1 MSKIEVNTIEPQ
13 CGTTLTLGA
22 SGDTVT
28 LASGATVTAINDQ
41 DDMSGNS
48 DTALATQQ
56 SIKAYVDAQ
65 LTASD
70 LDFQGDS
77 GGALSIDLDSETL
90 TIAGGTGIDTSGS
103 SNTLTVAID
112 STVATL
118 TGTQTLTNK
127 TINLANNTVTGTL
140 AQFNSAMSDGS
151 FASLAGSETLTNKT
165 LTSPAID
172 TITRTGDFTVDASGD
187 IILDADGADII
198 FKDAGTEIGRVTSSS
213 FGLKAPGTDSI
224 VFKGNDGESDI
235 TAMSIDFSSSG
246 DISLVSDLL
255 FNTNKGVYFGDSAN
269 QSITSNDTN
278 LTVSTT
284 GDIVLDSDTDIVL
297 DADGA
302 DVIFKDGGTEIGR
315 FTNSSSDFVIKS
327 AVSDKDIK
335 IQGNDGG
342 STITALTLDMS
353 DAGKATFNNNV
364 TAASFTGASGAT
376 ITGFADEDD
385 MSSNSATL
393 GVTQQSVKAYV
404 DSQLTAQDLDFRT
417 GTAGTGSVDLD
428 SQQITFEG
436 GTGINTSH
444 SGQTVTFAID
454 GTVATDNN
462 SLTLQNKTLLLPTI
476 AEIDTPASSDFTID
490 SVQDIILDA
499 DGADIIFKD
508 AGTEFGRITNDS
520 TDLILKSA
528 VSDKDFKIKGV
539 DDSSEITAVT
549 FDMSEAGAAT
559 FNAGITATTGTF
571 SGAISGTQLSINENI
586 IFEGATANDFE
597 TTLTVTDPTADRTLT
612 LPDET
617 GTVATRGFAV
627 AMAIAL

>member
-1 MSKIEVNTIEPQ
+1 MVSQILLP
-13 CGTTLTLGA
+13 
-22 SGDTVT
+22 
-28 LASGATVTAINDQ
+28 
-41 DDMSGNS
+41 
-48 DTALATQQ
+48 
-56 SIKAYVDAQ
+56 
-65 LTASD
+65 
-70 LDFQGDS
+70 
-77 GGALSIDLDSETL
+77 
-90 TIAGGTGIDTSGS
+90 
-103 SNTLTVAID
+103 
-112 STVATL
+112 
-118 TGTQTLTNK
+118 
-127 TINLANNTVTGTL
+127 
-140 AQFNSAMSDGS
+140 
-151 FASLAGSETLTNKT
+151 
-165 LTSPAID
+165 
-172 TITRTGDFTVDASGD
+172 IT
-187 IILDADGADII
+187 
-198 FKDAGTEIGRVTSSS
+198 
-213 FGLKAPGTDSI
+213 
-224 VFKGNDGESDI
+224 
-235 TAMSIDFSSSG
+235 IDFSSSG

-428 SQQITFEG
+428 SQVITFTG

-462 SLTLQNKTLLLPTI
+462 SQTLANKTLLLPTI
-476 AEIDTPASSDFTID
+476 AEIDTC
-490 SVQDIILDA
+490 
-499 DGADIIFKD
+499 K
-508 AGTEFGRITNDS
+508 
-520 TDLILKSA
+520 
-528 VSDKDFKIKGV
+528 
-539 DDSSEITAVT
+539 
-549 FDMSEAGAAT
+549 
-559 FNAGITATTGTF
+559 
-571 SGAISGTQLSINENI
+571 
-586 IFEGATANDFE
+586 
-597 TTLTVTDPTADRTLT
+597 
-612 LPDET
+612 
-617 GTVATRGFAV
+617 
-627 AMAIAL
+627 

>member
-1 MSKIEVNTIEPQ
+1 MTAPS
-13 CGTTLTLGA
+13 L
-22 SGDTVT
+22 T
-28 LASGATVTAINDQ
+28 LASGATVTSILDE
-41 DDMSGNS
+41 DGFGSNS

-246 DISLVSDLL
+246 DISLVGDLL
-255 FNTNKGVYFGDSAN
+255 FNTNKGVYFGNSAN

-302 DVIFKDGGTEIGR
+302 DVIFKDGGTEFGR
-315 FTNSSSDFVIKS
+315 ISKGASSDNLIIKS
-327 AVSDKDIK
+327 AISDKDLQFK
-335 IQGNDGG
+335 GNDGG
-342 STITALTLDMS
+342 
-353 DAGKATFNNNV
+353 
-364 TAASFTGASGAT
+364 
-376 ITGFADEDD
+376 
-385 MSSNSATL
+385 
-393 GVTQQSVKAYV
+393 
-404 DSQLTAQDLDFRT
+404 
-417 GTAGTGSVDLD
+417 
-428 SQQITFEG
+428 
-436 GTGINTSH
+436 
-444 SGQTVTFAID
+444 
-454 GTVATDNN
+454 
-462 SLTLQNKTLLLPTI
+462 
-476 AEIDTPASSDFTID
+476 
-490 SVQDIILDA
+490 
-499 DGADIIFKD
+499 
-508 AGTEFGRITNDS
+508 
-520 TDLILKSA
+520 
-528 VSDKDFKIKGV
+528 
-539 DDSSEITAVT
+539 SEITAVT

>member
-1 MSKIEVNTIEPQ
+1 MTAPS
-13 CGTTLTLGA
+13 L
-22 SGDTVT
+22 T

-198 FKDAGTEIGRVTSSS
+198 FKD
-213 FGLKAPGTDSI
+213 D
-224 VFKGNDGESDI
+224 
-235 TAMSIDFSSSG
+235 
-246 DISLVSDLL
+246 
-255 FNTNKGVYFGDSAN
+255 
-269 QSITSNDTN
+269 
-278 LTVSTT
+278 
-284 GDIVLDSDTDIVL
+284 
-297 DADGA
+297 
-302 DVIFKDGGTEIGR
+302 
-315 FTNSSSDFVIKS
+315 
-327 AVSDKDIK
+327 
-335 IQGNDGG
+335 
-342 STITALTLDMS
+342 
-353 DAGKATFNNNV
+353 
-364 TAASFTGASGAT
+364 
-376 ITGFADEDD
+376 
-385 MSSNSATL
+385 
-393 GVTQQSVKAYV
+393 
-404 DSQLTAQDLDFRT
+404 
-417 GTAGTGSVDLD
+417 
-428 SQQITFEG
+428 
-436 GTGINTSH
+436 
-444 SGQTVTFAID
+444 
-454 GTVATDNN
+454 
-462 SLTLQNKTLLLPTI
+462 
-476 AEIDTPASSDFTID
+476 
-490 SVQDIILDA
+490 
-499 DGADIIFKD
+499 
-508 AGTEFGRITNDS
+508 GTEFGRISKGASSDN
-520 TDLILKSA
+520 LIIKSA
-528 VSDKDFKIKGV
+528 ISDKDLQFKGN
-539 DDSSEITAVT
+539 DGGSEITAVT